1 LLFNRFEG
9 DTDMPSTPILRSSL
23 AATAVAVGL
32 FAAAP
37 AQAGWGVRVGFG
49 AAVVVP
55 PLVVSIGDARPVAR
69 YFAPYAPYAPYA
81 AGCNVNRSYA
91 PAYVPYAAPAYAP
104 YYAPYYGGYATAAP
118 VVVGPPVA
126 YVRVWVPGPRPHWEM
141 RRAARFG
148 RWHR

>member
-1 LLFNRFEG
+1 MR
-9 DTDMPSTPILRSSL
+9 SAHILRSSL

-37 AQAGWGVRVGFG
+37 AQAGWGFRVGFG

-55 PLVVSIGDARPVAR
+55 PLVLSVGNVRPVA
-69 YFAPYAPYAPYA
+69 PYYAPYA
-81 AGCNVNRSYA
+81 AGCNVNRYYA
-91 PAYVPYAAPAYAP
+91 PAYT
-104 YYAPYYGGYATAAP
+104 PYYGGYATAAP
-118 VVVGPPVA
+118 VVVAPPVS

-148 RWHR
+148 RWRR